1 MKINYEILKK
11 CNLFDDISDDEL
23 ESVLSCLGAKVEIF
37 KKGRSIFAEGEPAK
51 YIGIVLDGSAQI
63 VRNDYYGNR
72 SIVAAIEPPHIFG
85 ESFACAE
92 VKSLPIDVIAVKDSV
107 VMLIESKR
115 ITSPCCKAC
124 SFHSKLISNL
134 LRAVAQKNL
143 AFNRR
148 IEITSKR
155 TTRDKLMTY
164 LLIQEKMN
172 SSSSFDIPFDRQAL
186 ADYLEVDRSGLSA
199 EISKLRHEGII
210 KCRKNR
216 FTLL

>member
-1 MKINYEILKK
+1 MKEFHEILKK

-23 ESVLSCLGAKVEIF
+23 ESALACLGAKVETF
-37 KKGRSIFAEGEPAK
+37 EKGRTIFAEGEPAK
-51 YIGIVLDGSAQI
+51 YVGIALEGSAQI

-72 SIVAAIEPPHIFG
+72 SIVAVIEPPHIFG

-92 VKSLPIDVIAVKDSV
+92 VKSLPIDVISVKESI

-115 ITSPCCKAC
+115 ITSPCNNAC

-134 LRAVAQKNL
+134 LKAVAQKNL
-143 AFNRR
+143 EFNRR

-164 LLIQEKMN
+164 LLIQAKMN
-172 SSSSFDIPFDRQAL
+172 SSSSFAVPFDRQAL

-210 KCRKNR
+210 ECKKSR